1 MICIYA
7 WYIKYNVDKLSNMAA
22 SVCWTCVL
30 SLLEKSHDWKKKEWK
45 QENDKILIINVTNKK
60 NYSTENAR

>member
-1 MICIYA
+1 MLDILNTM
-7 WYIKYNVDKLSNMAA
+7 YINFLIWLPQFAEHVSCPFLKNLM
-22 SVCWTCVL
+22 T
-30 SLLEKSHDWKKKEWK
+30 EKKEWK